1 MPNPAEADWADA
13 IVDRFTE
20 RAEAVKQS
28 AMPPLEGAAR
38 LLWRQQR
45 QLDYQDFAMM
55 SDAAATL
62 NDGVLTLT
70 VDLRP
75 QTPVTLPTDGN
86 KITPKMLDS
95 KADLQALVKDSKRFL
110 TVVETIEPIVRPPQ
124 RRGIR
129 LAHGYLV

>member
-13 IVDRFTE
+13 IVARFTE

-28 AMPPLEGAAR
+28 SIPPLEGAAR

-55 SDAAATL
+55 SDAAVTL

-75 QTPVTLPTDGN
+75 QTPVTLPADGN

-110 TVVETIEPIVRPPQ
+110 TVVETIEPIIRPPQ